1 MWRLVGVARHG
12 QACAGTVDNTVN
24 SGEITE
30 ATDDVHCRAAY
41 FRFTVGKIPIRI
53 DANGRSGACDAAA
66 YYHPF
71 QRRIGRMRDFFRK
84 SLELLSQIR
93 KTKGLAGK
101 ESRLEV
107 YVSEELSL
115 RVREEN
121 PTTKAAERSSC
132 RFIVA
137 T

>member
-1 MWRLVGVARHG
+1 MGRRAPAQLIILSALVRSPKLRTMYIAELLTS
-12 QACAGTVDNTVN
+12 ALPSAK
-24 SGEITE
+24 S
-30 ATDDVHCRAAY
+30 
-41 FRFTVGKIPIRI
+41 PIRI

-84 SLELLSQIR
+84 SLAPWSQIR

-121 PTTKAAERSSC
+121 RVCKNRSP
-132 RFIVA
+132 
-137 T
+137 